1 MAELLG
7 PPERLSRF
15 KFLVQR
21 LTILILY
28 QKKGAL
34 RMPYQYN
41 RLNMNERE
49 EISLGLAQGKS
60 RRDIASMLQRSP
72 ATVSREI
79 RRNNYIYGGYQYRA
93 AIADSR
99 ARRRSHT
106 RCKKRKLDTNELL
119 RQFVFEH
126 LDKRWTPEQIAKRL
140 KKLYPMDMTMR
151 ISHESIYS
159 YLYLWPRG
167 ELRKIVLK
175 CLRRAH
181 KYRREYGKARNRHRA
196 IQDFISIEE
205 RPKEVVDRVIPG
217 HWEGDLIMGHNNAS
231 ALGVL
236 VERTTRMI
244 FLVRLKDKDAQT
256 VRIAFARK
264 FKHLPDG
271 LKRSLTYDNG
281 QEMAEHKLFTKNTR
295 IQVYFAH
302 PHSPWERGTSENT
315 NDILRQFFP
324 KGINFNKVS
333 LREINKVQNLV
344 NDRPRKILDFST
356 PHEVFVKLLH

>member
-1 MAELLG
+1 M
-7 PPERLSRF
+7 SQYH
-15 KFLVQR
+15 V
-21 LTILILY
+21 LTID
-28 QKKGAL
+28 
-34 RMPYQYN
+34 
-41 RLNMNERE
+41 ERE

-60 RRDIASMLQRSP
+60 RREIAANLDRDPS
-72 ATVSREI
+72 TVSREI
-79 RRNNYIYGGYQYRA
+79 RRNSYASYAYRYRA
-93 AIADSR
+93 SR
-99 ARRRSHT
+99 AQAMANRKALLRRKS
-106 RCKKRKLDTNELL
+106 RKLDANERLK
-119 RQFVFEH
+119 RFVFEH

-140 KKLYPMDMTMR
+140 KKLYPMDMTMHV
-151 ISHESIYS
+151 SHESIYS

-167 ELRKIVLK
+167 ELRRIVLK
-175 CLRRAH
+175 CLRRKH
-181 KYRREYGKARNRHRA
+181 KYRRKYGKGRRTRSCV
-196 IQDFISIEE
+196 IQEFISIEE
-205 RPKEVVDRVIPG
+205 RPKEVADRIIPG
-217 HWEGDLIMGHNNAS
+217 HWEGDLLMGHNNAS

-244 FLVRLKDKDAQT
+244 FLVRLKNKDAQT
-256 VRIAFARK
+256 VRIAFGRK
-264 FKHLPDG
+264 FKHLPAG

-281 QEMAEHKLFTKNTR
+281 QEMVQHKLFTKNTC

>member
-1 MAELLG
+1 MCAGTTEQNQVSSATLNPG
-7 PPERLSRF
+7 
-15 KFLVQR
+15 
-21 LTILILY
+21 IIY
-28 QKKGAL
+28 QKKGVL
-34 RMPYQYN
+34 HMPQYH
-41 RLNMNERE
+41 RLTMNERE

-60 RRDIASMLQRSP
+60 RRDIAAILGRSP
-72 ATVSREI
+72 ATVSRET

-93 AIADSR
+93 AIAHSR
-99 ARRRSHT
+99 ACRRSHM
-106 RCKKRKLDTNELL
+106 RRKKRKLDTNEQL

-126 LDKRWTPEQIAKRL
+126 LNKRWTPEQIAKRL
-140 KKLYPMDMTMR
+140 KKLYPMDVTMQ

-175 CLRRAH
+175 CLRRRH
-181 KYRREYGKARNRHRA
+181 KYRRKYGKLRNHHRA

-205 RPKEVVDRVIPG
+205 RPKEVADRIIPG
-217 HWEGDLIMGHNNAS
+217 HWEGDLLMGHNNAS

-244 FLVRLKDKDAQT
+244 FLARLQNKDAQT
-256 VRIAFARK
+256 VRMAFARK
-264 FKHLPDG
+264 FKHLPAG

-281 QEMAEHKLFTKNTR
+281 QEMTQHKLFTKNTN

-333 LREINKVQNLV
+333 LNQINKVQNLV

-356 PHEVFVKLLH
+356 PHEVFVNLLH